1 MSPAEFTDAN
11 WADVVL
17 GSPLPVLADF
27 WAPWCIPCKKV
38 EPLVQDIAD
47 RFGDRVAVGR
57 VNADDAPGLVARYEV
72 LSLPTLLLIDDGEV
86 AARVVGAP
94 KLAKLL
100 GILEPY
106 LSER

>member
-1 MSPAEFTDAN
+1 MSPAEFTDAD
-11 WADVVL
+11 WAEVVL

-47 RFGDRVAVGR
+47 RFGDRILVGR
-57 VNADDAPGLVARYEV
+57 VNADDAPGLVAQYEV
-72 LSLPTLLLIDDGEV
+72 LSLPTLLVIEDGEV

-94 KLAKLL
+94 KLARLL
-100 GILEPY
+100 GVLEPY